1 MCVIKI
7 DADPQPLEH
16 NSRQMLLP
24 SGSWFLHRTVKK
36 IQGNLSWV
44 FDGVSYL
51 EMSPGRVLALFCD

>member
-44 FDGVSYL
+44 FGDEPWEGFS
-51 EMSPGRVLALFCD
+51 SVL